1 MHWSVATSRGVT
13 VADALHRTDLA
24 SPDGRRLEP
33 SGLFHLRGAVYTVT
47 FESPAG
53 LATFLRLYLTE
64 ADDTKVARLHLTP
77 EGTGLPAANLR
88 FQLSRA
94 HQVAAAVLNAMD
106 ADGRRYSWMTRGEAG
121 VSSVA
126 LAHDSWH
133 PAETA
138 LPPESFITMDQL
150 RTVLD
155 QWAFGETLPP
165 PAVRWVSV
173 PDVGWF

>member
-1 MHWSVATSRGVT
+1 MT
-13 VADALHRTDLA
+13 DALHRTELA
-24 SPDGRRLEP
+24 APGGRRLEP
-33 SGLFHLRGAVYTVT
+33 SGVFHLRGAVYTVT

-53 LATFLRLYLTE
+53 LATFLELYLAE
-64 ADDTKVARLHLTP
+64 ADDMKVARLHLTP

-94 HQVAAAVLNAMD
+94 HRVAAAVLIAMD
-106 ADGRRYSWMTRGEAG
+106 ADGRRHSWMTRGDAG
-121 VSSVA
+121 VATVA

-133 PAETA
+133 PVETA
-138 LPPESFITMDQL
+138 LPQESFITTDQL
-150 RTVLD
+150 RTVLE

-173 PDVGWF
+173 RDVGWF